1 MREFDLVVIGSGPG
15 GYRAAVLAAL
25 RGLSV
30 AIVEKGVWGGTCLNR
45 GCVPKK
51 AWHASAMLVA
61 QSAGHAARGVK
72 GELTG
77 DLAAAW
83 DHQHRVVAT
92 VRESYVDYMKR
103 LGIVALTGAASFA
116 DARTVRV
123 AGGESVRAR
132 HVVVATGSAPFI
144 PPALPRA
151 PGRVLT
157 TDDLF
162 DAPAPPGRRVAVV
175 GSGVVGTEMAFI
187 LAMLGCEVKW
197 ITNAEPLSRT
207 GFSPP
212 ALKLLYAALKRHG
225 VAPRTRSRVRSARVV
240 DDGVELELPDGGREK
255 ADWVLLGSGRVPYT
269 EALDLAA
276 AGVATDAAGFI
287 PVDERCRTVVP
298 HIYAIGD
305 VVNPAMTSNHALA
318 EAAVAVADIVDPASR
333 RREPARVPELVYSA
347 LELARVGLSEDD
359 AEDRGLEAA
368 VGFAAFEMNP
378 AALGEG
384 DAEGYVRLV
393 ADADSGALLGA
404 EVVGAKAGELI
415 HVVAREVGRENGLRG
430 IARMLYNHPARAE
443 EFLNAAETLASKW
456 GLAEQVFGG
465 EG

>member
-51 AWHASAMLVA
+51 AWHASATLVA
-61 QSAGHAARGVK
+61 RSAGYAARGVS
-72 GELTG
+72 GALTG

-103 LGIVALTGAASFA
+103 LGIVALEGAASFA
-116 DARTVRV
+116 DGRTVRV
-123 AGGESVRAR
+123 AGAESVRGR
-132 HVVVATGSAPFI
+132 HVVIATGSAPFV
-144 PPALPRA
+144 PPALPRT
-151 PGRVLT
+151 PGRILT

-212 ALKLLYAALKRHG
+212 ALKLLYAALRRHG
-225 VAPRTRSRVRSARVV
+225 VVARTRSRVQGARVV
-240 DDGVELELPDGGREK
+240 DGGVELELPESGREK
-255 ADWVLLGSGRVPYT
+255 VDWVLLGSGRVPYT

-276 AGVATDAAGFI
+276 AGVATDARGFI
-287 PVDERCRTVVP
+287 PVDERCRTKVP

-318 EAAVAVADIVDPASR
+318 EAAVAVADIVEPGSR
-333 RREPARVPELVYSA
+333 RREPTRVPELVYSA
-347 LELARVGLSEDD
+347 LELGRVGLSEDD
-359 AEDRGLEAA
+359 AEDRELEAA
-368 VGFAAFEMNP
+368 TGFAAFEVNP
-378 AALGEG
+378 AALGED
-384 DAEGYVRLV
+384 DAEGFVRLV
-393 ADADSGALLGA
+393 VDADSGEMLGA
-404 EVVGAKAGELI
+404 EVVGARAGELI
-415 HVVAREVGRENGLRG
+415 HVVARDVGRADGLRG

-456 GLAEQVFGG
+456 GLGPQVFGG
-465 EG
+465 D